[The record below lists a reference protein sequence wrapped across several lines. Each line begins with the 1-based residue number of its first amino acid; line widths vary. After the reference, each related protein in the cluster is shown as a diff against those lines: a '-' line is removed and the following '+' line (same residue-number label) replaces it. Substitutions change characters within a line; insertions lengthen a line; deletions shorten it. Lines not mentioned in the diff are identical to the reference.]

1 MAQGLPKQG
10 ARALIKSW
18 GDANAEMM
26 KKSNKKATQSA
37 KKAPKKAK

>member
-26 KKSNKKATQSA
+26 KAANKKKTAT
-37 KKAPKKAK
+37 KKTTKKGK